1 MKKRS
6 LSLILLI
13 ALLTSV
19 SCGDHT
25 ETQTETTSSGT
36 TDSSEVTTARLEPEL
51 PDKRWDGYEF
61 RVLTKG
67 VENVHWKSKDIA
79 ASEENGDTINDAVY
93 KRNSAVTDRFGV
105 TITDIASP
113 NGTWNLSTP
122 ARASIMA
129 GSDDYDMIAGS
140 FNDAVRKLAPEGL
153 LVDLNTVP
161 YMDLS
166 KPWYDQNSIDSTAIG
181 GKTFAVTGDM
191 LIMDKEATNAILF
204 NKKMADEYKLG
215 NFYDMVRDGNWTLD
229 VFEKSARAV
238 AADLN
243 NDGSMDESDQYGLVT
258 SNVEAYFLM
267 IGFGVKTT
275 ELDKDGIPSLTLKS
289 EKLYNAI
296 ERAVKIN
303 NDFEV
308 AISGSKYH
316 EDWGGILDPA
326 FSSGRALFYVGGL
339 NRVTLFRAMET
350 DFGIL
355 PMPKYDEEQDGYY
368 NMVSLSCS
376 DAIII
381 PKSASDLERTG
392 AIIEALS
399 AEGYYT
405 LKPAYYET
413 VLKGKSVRDDESS
426 EMLDIIFANRVYDL
440 EYMYDWGGIVDPLSN
455 SNGNVAS
462 LIASKYDAAV
472 EAMNKTIEDY
482 KKFD

>member
-1 MKKRS
+1 MKRT
-6 LSLILLI
+6 LSAILLI
-13 ALLTSV
+13 ALLASV
-19 SCGDHT
+19 SCGG
-25 ETQTETTSSGT
+25 ETQKPTETTASSGST
-36 TDSSEVTTARLEPEL
+36 EAAEVTTSRLEPTL

-67 VENVHWKSKDIA
+67 VDNVHWKSKDIA

-93 KRNSAVTDRFGV
+93 KRNSAVTDKFGV
-105 TITDIASP
+105 TFTDIASP
-113 NGTWNLSTP
+113 NGTWDLSTP

-129 GSDDYDMIAGS
+129 GSDDYDMVAGS

-166 KPWYDQNSIDSTAIG
+166 KPWYDQNSITSTAIG

-215 NFYDMVRDGNWTLD
+215 NFYDMVKDGSWTLD

-243 NDGSMDESDQYGLVT
+243 NNGSMDESDQYGLVT
-258 SNVEAYFLM
+258 SNVESYFLM
-267 IGFGVKTT
+267 IGFGVKTA
-275 ELDKDGIPSLTLKS
+275 ELDKDGIPSLALKS
-289 EKLYNAI
+289 EKLYDAI
-296 ERAVKIN
+296 ERATKIN
-303 NDFEV
+303 NDFDV
-308 AISGSKYH
+308 AISGSKYK
-316 EDWGGILDPA
+316 EDWSGTLDPA

-339 NRVTLFRAMET
+339 NRVTLFRSMET

-355 PMPKYDEEQDGYY
+355 PMPKYDESQDGYY

-455 SNGNVAS
+455 SDGNVAS
-462 LIASKYDAAV
+462 LIDSKYDAAV
-472 EAMNKTIEDY
+472 TAMNKTIEDY
-482 KKFD
+482 KKLD